1 MKKIR
6 ALSIF
11 SGGLDSILSVL
22 VLRKQGIEIEGVYLE
37 TPFFSSERARKSAQ
51 KIGIP
56 LRIMDIT
63 DEMLSIIKDPKF
75 GYGTGL
81 NPCLDCHL
89 LMATKACEIMKK
101 EGFDFIFTGEVL
113 GQRPVSQTKKALLKI
128 KELCGCGEYL
138 LLPLSAKHLP
148 ITLPEMEGKVNR
160 DRLLDI
166 HGRSRNEQLKLA
178 KSFGIDAYPSPAGG
192 CLLTDK
198 VFSGRL
204 KDLLTHQKEIKRR
217 DLRLLKLGRHFRLN
231 PLTKAIVGRNKRE
244 NEDLISLVTPKDSY
258 LNALKYPGPL
268 VLLPYGGDNK
278 GKKQAAILAA
288 SYSDAPSNI
297 PVTIK
302 VSSNNKVYY
311 INALSQSKT
320 DLRKFM
326 IKAYGKIRSKN
337 VSKSSLLI

>member
-1 MKKIR
+1 MKKTR

-22 VLRKQGIEIEGVYLE
+22 ILRKQGIEIEGVCFE
-37 TPFFSSERARKSAQ
+37 THFFSSERARKSVQ

-63 DEMLSIIKDPKF
+63 DEMLFIIKNPKF

-81 NPCLDCHL
+81 NPCLDCRL
-89 LMATKACEIMKK
+89 LMARKACEIMKK

-113 GQRPVSQTKKALLKI
+113 DQRPMSQTKKALLKI
-128 KELCGCGEYL
+128 KKLCGCGDYL

-148 ITLPEMEGKVNR
+148 ITLPEMEGKVDR
-160 DRLLDI
+160 GRLLDI
-166 HGRSRNEQLKLA
+166 QGRSRSKQLKLA
-178 KSFGIDAYPSPAGG
+178 RSFGIDAYPSPAGG

-198 VFSGRL
+198 VISGRL

-217 DLRLLKLGRHFRLN
+217 DLQLLKLGRHFRLN
-231 PLTKAIVGRNKRE
+231 PLTKAIVGRNKKE
-244 NEDLISLVTPKDSY
+244 NEDITSLVISKDSY
-258 LNALKYPGPL
+258 LNVLKYPGPL

-311 INALSQSKT
+311 INALSQPKT
-320 DLRKFM
+320 DLQKFM
-326 IKAYGKIRSKN
+326 IKAYGKSGAKTFQN
-337 VSKSSLLI
+337 PLY